1 MQEATEKNTL
11 VQLKEMAKELNIKG
25 IGTAKKSELI
35 ERINSAIKNLNGKE
49 EKACKNTES
58 DKSENISNEFKE
70 KTEEKPETKT
80 GAEIKE
86 ENYESKTNKEYKQY
100 TPREQRE
107 QREPSENEIVQEG
120 VLEVMTDG
128 YGFLRTENFLPGAGE

>member
-49 EKACKNTES
+49 EKACKRS
-58 DKSENISNEFKE
+58 I
-70 KTEEKPETKT
+70 
-80 GAEIKE
+80 G
-86 ENYESKTNKEYKQY
+86 
-100 TPREQRE
+100 
-107 QREPSENEIVQEG
+107 
-120 VLEVMTDG
+120 
-128 YGFLRTENFLPGAGE
+128 